1 MGQDQSSVFDLA
13 AVAAASNGGNNDPLL
28 PPARFIGDPQKPSRM
43 PYNKYA
49 AYDKQIPFDYP
60 ERTWPGKRLQRA
72 PRWCSVD
79 LRDGNQA
86 LVNPMDSERKLR
98 FWNLL
103 VSMGF
108 KEIEVGFPS
117 ASETDF
123 DFIRMLIERELIPDD
138 VTIVVLTQ
146 CREHLI
152 RRTY

>member
-28 PPARFIGDPQKPSRM
+28 PPARFIGEPQKPSKM
-43 PYNKYA
+43 PYNKYV
-49 AYDKQIPFDYP
+49 AYDKQVPFDYP

-98 FWNLL
+98 FWN
-103 VSMGF
+103 
-108 KEIEVGFPS
+108 
-117 ASETDF
+117 
-123 DFIRMLIERELIPDD
+123 MLISMRWAS
-138 VTIVVLTQ
+138 
-146 CREHLI
+146 
-152 RRTY
+152 RRSRWASPRPPKPITTSSDCSSNVNSSPTT